1 MTVFSHIV
9 KIEGNDKYIDDG
21 PPYLILLH
29 PALGL
34 LWEVTRQK
42 VNLLWLFQNLSP
54 VYKIFLLYLVNG
66 ISFYIFNI

>member
-42 VNLLWLFQNLSP
+42 VNLLWLFQNQSP

-66 ISFYIFNI
+66 I